1 MTKPTGVAEAI
12 ELRASAY
19 FRWEIPGKPVAVRLS
34 LDVIDRLERE
44 VIESFKAVTKRGSEV
59 GGLLL
64 GRAVGDAPHV
74 VVVDD
79 YESVPCDYSL
89 GPLYRL
95 AEADKARL
103 EEAVR
108 RRRAGPDDAAVV
120 GFFRSNARKDLAL
133 DQDDSAVLNEYF
145 ADASNVCLLIKPFSM
160 KPSIAGFFIW
170 EEGTIQGES
179 TYLQF
184 PFKRAELA
192 KGEFAKSVI
201 SGGRTITAEAPAPAA
216 RAEVSAPPPAAPKVE
231 TRAPLAPVIPKRD
244 EAPPPPAAPKPEA
257 RPPISSLFARRE
269 EATAAAPRPEA
280 RAPVAPVIPK
290 REEAPPPPP
299 RPEVHAPVQPVIPK
313 REEAPPP
320 PPRPE
325 AHAPVQPVIPKR
337 EEAPPP
343 PPKPEVRA
351 PVQPAPRRQEAAPA
365 PVAAA
370 KREERAAAAPA
381 AAVEVKPAEIQV
393 ERRSRKLAYLLAA
406 ALLLILSAV
415 GAFLY
420 FNPVGRRSQEG
431 AAADSAALALR
442 AERNAGQLVLTW
454 NREASQVKTA
464 QRASLLIQDG
474 DRKDDV
480 ELDLGILR
488 SGSLGYTP
496 VSNDVSFRLA
506 VTDKQGKTI
515 SESFRVIAGRPSPA
529 APLGQPAPSKPEST
543 STDAKPR
550 TERAAPPPV
559 QAPQAAS
566 PPTDTQAAA
575 PTPGGGAE
583 PPPAATGEA
592 KPPAPA
598 PAKGESLAARLSA
611 PTNLPE
617 PPRIESQPGASAA
630 RPIETPVAAPPATQ
644 PAKPG
649 PQQTAQ
655 PDGQQPATPVPGP
668 AVSTP
673 APAEPLRVGG
683 NVQQAKL
690 LRQVTP
696 AYPVLARQARIS
708 GVVQVEATVGRDGK
722 VLKAAALNGPP
733 LLRQAA
739 VDAVRQ
745 WTYQPTTLNGQPVEV
760 VTQVNVTFNLQ
771 R

>member
-1 MTKPTGVAEAI
+1 
-12 ELRASAY
+12 
-19 FRWEIPGKPVAVRLS
+19 
-34 LDVIDRLERE
+34 
-44 VIESFKAVTKRGSEV
+44 
-59 GGLLL
+59 
-64 GRAVGDAPHV
+64 
-74 VVVDD
+74 
-79 YESVPCDYSL
+79 
-89 GPLYRL
+89 
-95 AEADKARL
+95 
-103 EEAVR
+103 
-108 RRRAGPDDAAVV
+108 
-120 GFFRSNARKDLAL
+120 
-133 DQDDSAVLNEYF
+133 
-145 ADASNVCLLIKPFSM
+145 
-160 KPSIAGFFIW
+160 
-170 EEGTIQGES
+170 
-179 TYLQF
+179 
-184 PFKRAELA
+184 
-192 KGEFAKSVI
+192 
-201 SGGRTITAEAPAPAA
+201 
-216 RAEVSAPPPAAPKVE
+216 
-231 TRAPLAPVIPKRD
+231 
-244 EAPPPPAAPKPEA
+244 
-257 RPPISSLFARRE
+257 
-269 EATAAAPRPEA
+269 
-280 RAPVAPVIPK
+280 
-290 REEAPPPPP
+290 
-299 RPEVHAPVQPVIPK
+299 
-313 REEAPPP
+313 
-320 PPRPE
+320 
-325 AHAPVQPVIPKR
+325 
-337 EEAPPP
+337 
-343 PPKPEVRA
+343 VRA

-393 ERRSRKLAYLLAA
+393 ERRPRKLAYLLAA